1 MIPDGNGTKKG
12 PAVRYAVYFGIVL
25 LVTVI
30 LLLVPTKTISEE
42 YTVSY
47 EENETYDVPETY
59 TERVT
64 VSPTVSLFDLAAGST
79 AWDGGCNRGC
89 TCDTYHYS
97 GYTKICTY
105 CICPAFPYIQTV
117 TGDPAAEYQWVTKT
131 RLVQNV
137 RTVTKTRTGQR
148 PVEVNWIFGFR
159 TPYSFHLPV
168 LVPF

>member
-1 MIPDGNGTKKG
+1 VIPEGNGTQKG
-12 PAVRYAVYFGIVL
+12 SVSRYAVYFGIFL
-25 LVTVI
+25 FVTGI
-30 LLLVPTKTISEE
+30 LLLVPTKTISVE

-59 TERVT
+59 TEQVT
-64 VSPTVSLFDLAAGST
+64 AVPTISFFEPGIRSMLS
-79 AWDGGCNRGC
+79 DGGCSPGC

-105 CICPAFPYIQTV
+105 CVCPTFPVFGT
-117 TGDPAAEYQWVTKT
+117 TTEDPAAEYEWVTKT
-131 RLVQNV
+131 RLVQKV

-148 PVEVNWIFGFR
+148 PLEVNWIFGFQ

-168 LVPF
+168 FLPF